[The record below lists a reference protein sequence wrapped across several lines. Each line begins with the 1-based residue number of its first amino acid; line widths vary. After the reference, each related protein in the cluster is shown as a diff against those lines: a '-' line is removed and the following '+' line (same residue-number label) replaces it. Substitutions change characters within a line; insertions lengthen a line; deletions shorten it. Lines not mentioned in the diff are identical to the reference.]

1 MGVKY
6 NWGIEVYLTPT
17 WPAPLFIPP
26 VMVSPTRAD
35 IIRRCRVL
43 EKPTVAYR
51 LGLGISSHV
60 SVPDSLE
67 AHG

>member
-26 VMVSPTRAD
+26 VMVIAPQ
-35 IIRRCRVL
+35 
-43 EKPTVAYR
+43 
-51 LGLGISSHV
+51 GQISSDAVESWRSPQWHIV
-60 SVPDSLE
+60 WV
-67 AHG
+67 